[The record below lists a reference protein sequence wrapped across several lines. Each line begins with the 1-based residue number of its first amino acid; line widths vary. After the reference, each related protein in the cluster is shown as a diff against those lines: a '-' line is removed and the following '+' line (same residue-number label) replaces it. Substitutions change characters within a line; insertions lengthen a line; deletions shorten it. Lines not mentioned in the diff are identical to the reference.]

1 MNWLVQRVLLEIN
14 NATLTLRYRIELVLI
29 DHDKISTTPFLQIFE
44 KIKVFQYIQ
53 IEIEF
58 YESKSNINKTYEF
71 I

>member
-1 MNWLVQRVLLEIN
+1 MISTTSSAGDKQCHTYIKI
-14 NATLTLRYRIELVLI
+14 YRIELVLI